1 MRNFSLQANPMVE
14 NLSLV
19 EQKPRIE
26 VETYM
31 MSWEPYL
38 KTYDILV
45 TERLP
50 DTSEVNLLE
59 DFEGLGVDA
68 VQTTLKGLGDKY
80 PDAIF
85 YDVTSFLP
93 AS

>member
-1 MRNFSLQANPMVE
+1 MRNFSLQANP
-14 NLSLV
+14 V

>member
-1 MRNFSLQANPMVE
+1 MTDK
-14 NLSLV
+14 
-19 EQKPRIE
+19 KPQVE
-26 VETYM
+26 VETYI

-50 DTSEVNLLE
+50 NTEDVTLLE

-68 VQTTLKGLGDKY
+68 VQTTLKVLGDRY

-85 YDVTSFLP
+85 YDVTSFSET
-93 AS
+93 AVS

>member
-1 MRNFSLQANPMVE
+1 MID
-14 NLSLV
+14 
-19 EQKPRIE
+19 QKPRIE

-50 DTSEVNLLE
+50 GTEDVTLLE

-68 VQTTLKGLGDKY
+68 VRTTLKGLGDKY

-85 YDVTSFLP
+85 YDVTSFSET
-93 AS
+93 AVS

>member
-1 MRNFSLQANPMVE
+1 MIDK
-14 NLSLV
+14 
-19 EQKPRIE
+19 KPRIE
-26 VETYM
+26 VETYI
-31 MSWEPYL
+31 MSREPCL

-85 YDVTSFLP
+85 YDVTSFQTHPTPVSYTHLTLP
-93 AS
+93 TKRIV

>member
-1 MRNFSLQANPMVE
+1 MI
-14 NLSLV
+14 
-19 EQKPRIE
+19 EQKPRVE

-93 AS
+93 DS

>member
-1 MRNFSLQANPMVE
+1 MRNFSLQANP
-14 NLSLV
+14 V

-26 VETYM
+26 VETYIWM
-31 MSWEPYL
+31 SVRRMSWEPYL

-68 VQTTLKGLGDKY
+68 VQATLKGLGDKY

-93 AS
+93 DS

>member
-1 MRNFSLQANPMVE
+1 MGTST
-14 NLSLV
+14 V

>member
-1 MRNFSLQANPMVE
+1 MGTST
-14 NLSLV
+14 V

-59 DFEGLGVDA
+59 DSEGLGVDA

>member
-1 MRNFSLQANPMVE
+1 MRNFSLQANP
-14 NLSLV
+14 V

-26 VETYM
+26 VETYI

>member
-1 MRNFSLQANPMVE
+1 VRNFSLQANP
-14 NLSLV
+14 V